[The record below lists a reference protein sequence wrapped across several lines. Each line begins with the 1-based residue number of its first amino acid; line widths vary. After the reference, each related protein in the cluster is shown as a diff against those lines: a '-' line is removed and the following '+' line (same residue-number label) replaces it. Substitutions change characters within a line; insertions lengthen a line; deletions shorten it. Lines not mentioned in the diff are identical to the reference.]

1 MTDEGREAATPN
13 DGGPVATDAVRVA
26 GERRRRKTERR
37 QESARRALEKE
48 VKRGIYPNGV
58 DLLAMI
64 GIMLVSAL
72 AAGVV
77 GGMLTWLTRW
87 DAGLVNAIAYFLQ
100 MGLAIALVFIQRRTR
115 RAPGVTLNLRAG
127 KVSAPL
133 ILWGIVLVF
142 VTGVMIEPLLE
153 LFPSRYLEQLNLY
166 IGTGGWSILM
176 TVVLAPVMEEV
187 LFRGLIQGAL
197 CERDGATK
205 AILLSALLFGVFHMI
220 PQQAINAFFV
230 GIILGYIY
238 YRTRSLLTVIVLHAL
253 NNGISYLLLE
263 TMGPGRAD
271 LTVREMLGGGAIY
284 YAVYGACVALFVMGA
299 VAIVLR
305 LKERSA
311 AEAVPENVDP
321 AAEAE

>member
-1 MTDEGREAATPN
+1 MTDEGREAAAPN

-133 ILWGIVLVF
+133 TAARTFSVAV
-142 VTGVMIEPLLE
+142 
-153 LFPSRYLEQLNLY
+153 SRTAQ
-166 IGTGGWSILM
+166 
-176 TVVLAPVMEEV
+176 PVY
-187 LFRGLIQGAL
+187 
-197 CERDGATK
+197 RDGRMVHPDD
-205 AILLSALLFGVFHMI
+205 G
-220 PQQAINAFFV
+220 
-230 GIILGYIY
+230 GIGS
-238 YRTRSLLTVIVLHAL
+238 RH
-253 NNGISYLLLE
+253 
-263 TMGPGRAD
+263 
-271 LTVREMLGGGAIY
+271 GGGF
-284 YAVYGACVALFVMGA
+284 VPGAHSGGPV
-299 VAIVLR
+299 
-305 LKERSA
+305 
-311 AEAVPENVDP
+311 
-321 AAEAE
+321 